1 MTRGIVTTLRDRVPL
16 RPLTRGEH
24 LRIAELQAQRFLA
37 LAGITEPPVPT
48 TIISELPRLQV
59 TIMRPFPVSGATHWK
74 HGSWLVVLNGREPQ
88 TRQRFSL
95 AHEFKHILDDR
106 FVDLVYRHLPD
117 ADRRDFVEQ
126 VCNYFAGCLLIP
138 RPWLKR
144 AYYGGMQSTKL
155 LARHFDVSEP
165 AIETRL
171 GQTGLVDPRPRCA
184 EISLDPSLQPDP
196 AAGTPQ
202 YFRELHRA
210 FASGAVA

>member
-1 MTRGIVTTLRDRVPL
+1 MNGGIITSLRDRVPL
-16 RPLTRGEH
+16 RPLTRSEH

-37 LAGITEPPVPT
+37 LSGIAQPPVPAS
-48 TIISELPRLQV
+48 IISELPRLQV
-59 TIMRPFPVSGATHWK
+59 TVMRPFPVSGATHWK
-74 HGSWLVVLNGREPQ
+74 HGAWLIVLNGREPQ

-106 FVDLVYRHLPD
+106 FIDLIYRHVPD
-117 ADRRDFVEQ
+117 ADRRDFIEQ

-155 LARHFDVSEP
+155 LARHFDVSEA

-184 EISLDPSLQPDP
+184 RTSTDRSLQPDP
-196 AAGTPQ
+196 GADTPH
-202 YFRELHRA
+202 YYRELHPG
-210 FASGAVA
+210 FATGAVA

>member
-1 MTRGIVTTLRDRVPL
+1 MNRGIVTTLRDRVPL
-16 RPLTRGEH
+16 RPMTRSEH

-37 LAGITEPPVPT
+37 LAGITEPPVPAN
-48 TIISELPRLQV
+48 IISELPRLQV
-59 TIMRPFPVSGATHWK
+59 TVMRPFPVSGATHWK
-74 HGSWLVVLNGREPQ
+74 NGSWLVVLNGREPT

-106 FVDLVYRHLPD
+106 FVELIYRPIPET
-117 ADRRDFVEQ
+117 DRRDFIEQ

-144 AYYGGMQSTKL
+144 AYYGGMQSTRL
-155 LARHFDVSEP
+155 LARHFDVSEA

-184 EISLDPSLQPDP
+184 ESSSDPSLRP
-196 AAGTPQ
+196 APRAGTPE
-202 YFRELHRA
+202 YFRVMHPA
-210 FASGAVA
+210 FAIGAAA

>member
-1 MTRGIVTTLRDRVPL
+1 MTRS
-16 RPLTRGEH
+16 EH

-37 LAGITEPPVPT
+37 LAKITEPPVPT
-48 TIISELPRLQV
+48 SIISELPRLQV
-59 TIMRPFPVSGATHWK
+59 TVVRPFPVSGATHWK
-74 HGSWLVVLNGREPQ
+74 RGAWLIVLNGREPQ

-106 FVDLVYRHLPD
+106 FVDLIYRHVPD
-117 ADRRDFVEQ
+117 ADRRDFIEQ

-138 RPWLKR
+138 RPWLKS

-155 LARHFDVSEP
+155 LARRFDVSEA

-184 EISLDPSLQPDP
+184 ETSSDLSLRPDLGP
-196 AAGTPQ
+196 GTPQ
-202 YFRELHRA
+202 YYRELHPA
-210 FASGAVA
+210 FAEGAAV